1 MWCAANAKSYVSGD
15 NSSVVATDSVK
26 NACLLAAKS
35 LAQPASCEDFAVAVA
50 TDLVARYPGMH
61 TRCVVQVSEVP
72 WVRVAEG
79 GTPHEHGFVRCTAGG
94 ERFCEADARA
104 EHGME
109 GMVRVTSGV
118 RELRVL
124 KTTKSGWEGFV
135 RDGLTLLP
143 DTSERMLASAVTA
156 RWTYGNG
163 ARTFKLG
170 SPLPAVAR
178 DPAVGCYDACAAA
191 VVEALKQAFYGPA
204 RGGKYSP
211 GVQATLYDMG
221 AAALKAVPGVEAVTL
236 AMPNL
241 HFNPLR
247 LPKPVD
253 VQFDDDIFVPVD
265 EPHGQIEATVQ
276 RPKARM

>member
-104 EHGME
+104 EHGTRKFDALQNAHD
-109 GMVRVTSGV
+109 VRLTACRGVLDPPVGADSGCFL
-118 RELRVL
+118 E
-124 KTTKSGWEGFV
+124 S
-135 RDGLTLLP
+135 
-143 DTSERMLASAVTA
+143 
-156 RWTYGNG
+156 
-163 ARTFKLG
+163 
-170 SPLPAVAR
+170 
-178 DPAVGCYDACAAA
+178 C
-191 VVEALKQAFYGPA
+191 
-204 RGGKYSP
+204 
-211 GVQATLYDMG
+211 
-221 AAALKAVPGVEAVTL
+221 
-236 AMPNL
+236 PNDL
-241 HFNPLR
+241 EISH
-247 LPKPVD
+247 
-253 VQFDDDIFVPVD
+253 
-265 EPHGQIEATVQ
+265 
-276 RPKARM
+276 